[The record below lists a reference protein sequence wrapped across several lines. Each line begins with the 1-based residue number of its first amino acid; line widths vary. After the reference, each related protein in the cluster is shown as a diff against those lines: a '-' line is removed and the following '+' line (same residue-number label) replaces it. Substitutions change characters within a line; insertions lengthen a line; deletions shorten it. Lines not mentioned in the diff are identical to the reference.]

1 MASDLF
7 NAAAVSQRPA
17 QAGQSTTAAIQS
29 THSQR
34 TSGAD
39 QPRALSQVAESA
51 PGKPGTDGKP
61 PAETAEQVTQAVERL
76 NDMMQSGEQT
86 LRFAVDDDSGRM
98 VVRVMD
104 AQSDEVIRQIPT
116 EETLRFAEY
125 VDGLVGMIFNKK
137 A

>member
-1 MASDLF
+1 MASDPF
-7 NAAAVSQRPA
+7 NAAAVSSRPA
-17 QAGQSTTAAIQS
+17 QSGQSIAAAIHS
-29 THSQR
+29 TQSQR

-39 QPRALSQVAESA
+39 QPRALSQVSETAA
-51 PGKPGTDGKP
+51 GKSGTDGQS

-76 NDMMQSGEQT
+76 NNMMQSGEQT

-98 VVRVMD
+98 VVRVID
-104 AQSDEVIRQIPT
+104 AQTDEVIRQIPN

-125 VDGLVGMIFNKK
+125 VDGLAGMIFDKK